1 MSYEVQG
8 RVYNISETQKI
19 SDKFQK
25 REFVLELENEFKD
38 TTYKDYVK
46 FQLTNDKCTLIDGI
60 SVNDVAKVSFNLK
73 GSMYEKEG
81 KTMFFTNLNA
91 WRIEKLSG
99 EQGTTFEE
107 TAKKVADAIDANDG
121 LPF

>member
-1 MSYEVQG
+1 MSYEAQG
-8 RVYNISETQKI
+8 RIYNISETQKV

-38 TTYKDYVK
+38 ITYKDYVK
-46 FQLTNDKCTLIDGI
+46 FQLTNDKCTLIDGM
-60 SVNDVAKVSFNLK
+60 SVNDLVKVSFNLK
-73 GSMYEKEG
+73 GNMFEKEG

-91 WRIEKLSG
+91 WRIEPIGSQKES
-99 EQGTTFEE
+99 FEE
-107 TAKKVADAIDANDG
+107 TANKVADTIDAKDG

>member
-1 MSYEVQG
+1 MSYEAQG
-8 RVYNISETQKI
+8 RIYNISETQKV

-38 TTYKDYVK
+38 ITYKDYVK
-46 FQLTNDKCTLIDGI
+46 FQLTNDKCTLIDGM
-60 SVNDVAKVSFNLK
+60 SVNDLVKVSFNLK
-73 GSMYEKEG
+73 GNMFEKEG

-91 WRIEKLSG
+91 WRIERIGSQKESF
-99 EQGTTFEE
+99 EGT
-107 TAKKVADAIDANDG
+107 ANKVANTIDAKDG